1 MALPCMPVKRAP
13 VQRKAGVC
21 KAAADAAAAPASGG
35 KSDGK
40 RLAFYFFLWYAFN
53 IIFNIFNKT
62 TLNIFPY
69 PWFISTLQ
77 LGAGALYVCTLWLL
91 RLQPLPKV
99 PTAFWLAL
107 VPVAFFHN
115 VGHVS
120 ACVSFSKMAVSFT
133 HIIKAGEPVLSV
145 ILSAPLLGEI
155 YSLPVYLSLIPIVA
169 GCSLSAMKEV
179 SMNMT
184 GLNMAMLSNVGM
196 VLRNIYSKKSLD
208 NYTEKKFELD
218 GINMYGLLCIV
229 AMIMLA
235 PVAYTVEGSQWAAG
249 YAAACAKVGTTKF
262 IQMLAAG
269 GLFYHLY
276 NQVSFQALEGINPT
290 TFSVGNTMK
299 RVVVVVSS
307 VMFFKNPVSPLNW
320 LGSALAI
327 MGTLWYSQAKQ
338 AHGDKLKA
346 EKAIAEKAALGPLAG
361 GVVLSSDPM
370 EEYCEGNPGEDE
382 CRVYE
387 D

>member
-1 MALPCMPVKRAP
+1 M
-13 VQRKAGVC
+13 
-21 KAAADAAAAPASGG
+21 
-35 KSDGK
+35 
-40 RLAFYFFLWYAFN
+40 
-53 IIFNIFNKT
+53 
-62 TLNIFPY
+62 
-69 PWFISTLQ
+69 
-77 LGAGALYVCTLWLL
+77 CTLWLL